1 MKSYSTAYANEISA
15 PCRSLRAEFIS
26 AHEHSYSSDYIS
38 SITIEAPQIDGKFF
52 GYSISHKAKVVL
64 LRNASRTPF
73 TKGDWFTVKLGTTSQ
88 LMEFP
93 KFYIDSIQEDSKTGE
108 ITLEG
113 YDNVYSM
120 NNYTFK
126 DLNYGSTFTKTISQI
141 ISDIGT
147 LLGVTITNNGLNLTK
162 EYTQTTLNVAEDTP
176 IRSLITNIA
185 EVTGTIL
192 VNSGASGDNLKF
204 IKLGSTSSLSI
215 TKSHYFESE
224 AGTTTTLTS
233 LASVNALGD
242 TVQVGTTG
250 YTQVIQDNAFL
261 TNLDDSEISTILT
274 TILNGVV
281 KTVCSY
287 TLDWIGNP
295 ALEYGDLITID
306 SKDSTITTNYLS
318 INLQYNG
325 GLKESISW
333 QPNSETTA
341 TAAVNTSINSAISK
355 TEAKVDKANKEI
367 TLTVAEISEA
377 KGQYTTLKQK
387 LDSIEL
393 EAGTGNVTF
402 RQDTVPTDTSTRALL
417 TGDLWFNTGAS
428 GYTNNKWYRYNGS
441 TWDVLTDGELAT
453 ATSNIT
459 NLTITT
465 NGLSTSVQSL
475 NTNVD
480 GLDSRMETAESTIEQ
495 QAGQIALK
503 ASQASVTELTTVVNG
518 KADSSTVTEIESR
531 VTSAELDIDG
541 LEGEINLKVAKDGV
555 ISAINLSS
563 ESATISANKVNLNG
577 YVTVTDLS
585 TSGFT
590 TINGD
595 NITTGTI
602 NADLITTGTLDASNV
617 NITNLNAN
625 NITSGTINASDITIT
640 NINADN
646 ITSGTID
653 ASNVNITNL
662 NANNIT
668 SGTIDTNRINTT
680 EIFNK
685 DSLELKVEDKGYTG
699 TITVSIPAY
708 VVYWFPESSD
718 GWHESN
724 NGGVRNS
731 FAIAQASFTTNMPN
745 TKITFEV
752 YSDAE
757 LNNDYLEVSKLD
769 TELSVN
775 IEADSDIYL
784 TKSYRY
790 YRYTKD
796 SPDIVQIDVPT
807 AGPHFVEFK
816 FVKDNS
822 IDTAPDKAGFR
833 LITNYPSSYISL
845 SYGGIDIGAS
855 QSLHINGMVT
865 FSDLEST
872 GSTVINGSNI
882 TTGELSADRI
892 IGGTIKASEINLGDI
907 STQGVQITENGE
919 LSTNGGFIRADLITI
934 NNSGTIMSSTEVQSN
949 NLIANNNIIAH
960 TSINTPKLVLDDD
973 NGHYSSAYPFAS
985 TSTSTTYYI
994 WLVPESVPA
1003 PTPTQPTNW
1012 SFRLQCTT
1020 NGESYNQSER
1030 VAFPRNETFNVTAV
1044 FTNVT
1049 SPSLHLYKSWSSTI
1063 YAGQMSSDSH
1073 AENNIDAGYY
1083 FDPSISTKVLPRT
1096 ITSGITEYG
1105 FCIQDNLLPYDNNS
1119 WNIGSTN
1126 LKWDTIYARVGTIQ
1140 TSDRNEKKYI
1150 EAIDDKYSQLFDKLN
1165 PVTYKFNDGHRTHV
1179 GLIAQEVEQALTE
1192 VGIDS
1197 EDFAGFIKDTKTDG
1211 SDSYGLRYDEFI
1223 SILIKEV
1230 QNLKQEVE
1238 RLKNGNMG

>member
-93 KFYIDSIQEDSKTGE
+93 KFYIDSIQEDSKTGK

-162 EYTQTTLNVAEDTP
+162 EYTQTTLNVAGDTP

-250 YTQVIQDNAFL
+250 YTQVIQYNAFL

-377 KGQYTTLKQK
+377 KGEYTTLKQK

-402 RQDTVPTDTSTRALL
+402 KQDTVPTNTSTRTLL
-417 TGDLWFNTGAS
+417 AGDLWFNTGAS

-475 NTNVD
+475 NTKVD
-480 GLDSRMETAESTIEQ
+480 GLDSRMKTAESTIEQ
-495 QAGQIALK
+495 QAGQIVL
-503 ASQASVTELTTVVNG
+503 

-531 VTSAELDIDG
+531 VTSAELNIDG

-585 TSGFT
+585 TSGST

-602 NADLITTGTLDASNV
+602 NANLIKTGTLDASDV
-617 NITNLNAN
+617 TITNLNAN
-625 NITSGTINASDITIT
+625 NITSGTINASDIAIT

-653 ASNVNITNL
+653 PSGVTITNL
-662 NANNIT
+662 NADNIT
-668 SGTIDTNRINTT
+668 SGTIDTARINTT

-708 VVYWFPESSD
+708 AVYGFPESSD

-724 NGGVRNS
+724 NYGVNNS
-731 FAIAQASFTTNMPN
+731 YALSQASFTTAVPN
-745 TKITFEV
+745 TKIIFEV
-752 YSDAE
+752 YNDAE
-757 LNNDYLEVSKLD
+757 ANFDFLEIGLPDKTLSRSSAEDSYSDLVKLYKG
-769 TELSVN
+769 L
-775 IEADSDIYL
+775 
-784 TKSYRY
+784 K
-790 YRYTKD
+790 YTKD
-796 SPDIVQIDVPT
+796 SPDIVQIDIPT
-807 AGPHFVEFK
+807 AGPHFIEFK
-816 FVKDNS
+816 FIKDAS
-822 IDTAPDKAGFR
+822 THTAPDKAGFR
-833 LITNYPSSYISL
+833 LITNYPSSFISL

-865 FSDLEST
+865 FSDLENK
-872 GSTVINGSNI
+872 GSTIINGSNI
-882 TTGELSADRI
+882 TTGELSADI
-892 IGGTIKASEINLGDI
+892 IKGGTISASQINLGDI

-919 LSTNGGFIRADLITI
+919 LSTNGGFIRADLISI

-973 NGHYSSAYPFAS
+973 NGHNSCAYPFAS

-994 WLVPESVPA
+994 WLVPDSVPA
-1003 PTPTQPTNW
+1003 PTPSQPTNW

-1030 VAFPRNETFNVTAV
+1030 VAFPRDETFNVTAV

-1049 SPSLHLYKSWSSTI
+1049 SPSLHLYKSWTSSI
-1063 YAGQMSSDSH
+1063 SSGQTSSASH

-1096 ITSGITEYG
+1096 ITSGITQYG

-1140 TSDRNEKKYI
+1140 TSDRNEKKDI
-1150 EAIDDKYSQLFDKLN
+1150 EVIDDKYSQLFDKLN

-1197 EDFAGFIKDTKTDG
+1197 EDFAGFVKDTKTDG

-1238 RLKNGNMG
+1238 RLKNGTMG

>member
-73 TKGDWFTVKLGTTSQ
+73 TKGDWFTVKLGTASQ

-93 KFYIDSIQEDSKTGE
+93 KLYIDSIQEDSKTGE
-108 ITLEG
+108 ITIEG

-162 EYTQTTLNVAEDTP
+162 EYTQTTLNVAVDTP

-341 TAAVNTSINSAISK
+341 TAAVNTNINSAISK

-377 KGQYTTLKQK
+377 KGEYTTLKQK

-393 EAGTGNVTF
+393 ESGTGNVTF
-402 RQDTVPTDTSTRALL
+402 KQDTVPTDTSTRALL

-465 NGLSTSVQSL
+465 DGLSTSVQSL
-475 NTNVD
+475 NTEVD
-480 GLDSRMETAESTIEQ
+480 GLDSRIKTAESTIEQ
-495 QAGQIALK
+495 QAGQIVLK
-503 ASQASVTELTTVVNG
+503 ADATTVNDLTT
-518 KADSSTVTEIESR
+518 R
-531 VTSAELDIDG
+531 VTSAELNIDG

-585 TSGFT
+585 TSGST

-602 NADLITTGTLDASNV
+602 NADLIKTGTLDASNV
-617 NITNLNAN
+617 TITNLNAN
-625 NITSGTINASDITIT
+625 NITSGTINASDIAIT

-653 ASNVNITNL
+653 ASNVTITNL
-662 NANNIT
+662 NADNIT
-668 SGTIDTNRINTT
+668 SGTIDTARINTT

-708 VVYWFPESSD
+708 AVYGFPESSD

-724 NGGVRNS
+724 NYGVNNS
-731 FAIAQASFTTNMPN
+731 YALSQASFTTAVPN
-745 TKITFEV
+745 TKIIFEV
-752 YSDAE
+752 YNDAE
-757 LNNDYLEVSKLD
+757 ASFDFLEIGLPDKTLSRSSAQDSSSDLEKLYKG
-769 TELSVN
+769 L
-775 IEADSDIYL
+775 
-784 TKSYRY
+784 K
-790 YRYTKD
+790 YTKD
-796 SPDIVQIDVPT
+796 SPDIVQIDIPT
-807 AGPHFVEFK
+807 AGAHFIEFK
-816 FVKDNS
+816 FIKDAS
-822 IDTAPDKAGFR
+822 THTAPDKAGFR
-833 LITNYPSSYISL
+833 LITNYPSSFISL
-845 SYGGIDIGAS
+845 SYGGIDIGAP

-865 FSDLEST
+865 FSDLESK
-872 GSTVINGSNI
+872 GSTIINGSNI

-892 IGGTIKASEINLGDI
+892 IGGTIKASEIYLGDI

-919 LSTNGGFIRADLITI
+919 LSTNGGIIRADLIAI
-934 NNSGTIMSSTEVQSN
+934 NNSGTTMSSTEVQSN
-949 NLIANNNIIAH
+949 NIIANNNIIAH
-960 TSINTPKLVLDDD
+960 TSIDTPKLVLDDN
-973 NGHYSSAYPFAS
+973 NGHYSFAYPFAS

-994 WLVPESVPA
+994 WLVPDSVPF

-1012 SFRLQCTT
+1012 SFSLQCTT

-1030 VAFPRNETFNVTAV
+1030 VAFPRDETFNVTAV
-1044 FTNVT
+1044 FINVT
-1049 SPSLHLYKSWSSTI
+1049 NPSLRLYKSWSSSI
-1063 YAGQMSSDSH
+1063 SSGQTSSASH

-1096 ITSGITEYG
+1096 ITSGTTQYG

-1140 TSDRNEKKYI
+1140 TSDRNEKKDI

-1197 EDFAGFIKDTKTDG
+1197 EDFAGFVKDTKTDG

-1223 SILIKEV
+1223 GILIKEV

-1238 RLKNGNMG
+1238 RLKNGTMG

>member
-73 TKGDWFTVKLGTTSQ
+73 TKGDWFIVTLGTASQ

-162 EYTQTTLNVAEDTP
+162 EYTQTTLNVAGDTP

-261 TNLDDSEISTILT
+261 TNLNDSEISTILT

-295 ALEYGDLITID
+295 ALEYGDCITID

-341 TAAVNTSINSAISK
+341 TAAVNTNINSAISK

-367 TLTVAEISEA
+367 TLTVAEINDA
-377 KGQYTTLKQK
+377 KGEYTTLKQK
-387 LDSIEL
+387 LDSIAI

-402 RQDTVPTDTSTRALL
+402 KQDTVPTGTSTRALL

-428 GYTNNKWYRYNGS
+428 GYTVNKWYRYNGS

-465 NGLSTSVQSL
+465 DGLSTSVQSL
-475 NTNVD
+475 NTEVD
-480 GLDSRMETAESTIEQ
+480 GLDSRMKTAESTIEQ
-495 QAGQIALK
+495 QAGQIVL
-503 ASQASVTELTTVVNG
+503 

-585 TSGFT
+585 TSGST

-617 NITNLNAN
+617 NIINLNAN

-646 ITSGTID
+646 ITSGMLD
-653 ASNVNITNL
+653 ASNVTITNL
-662 NANNIT
+662 NADNIT
-668 SGTIDTNRINTT
+668 SGTINTNRINTT

-699 TITVSIPAY
+699 TISVSIPAY
-708 VVYWFPESSD
+708 AVYGFPDSSD

-724 NGGVRNS
+724 NDGVNNS
-731 FAIAQASFTTNMPN
+731 YALSEASFTTTVPN
-745 TKITFEV
+745 TKIIFEV
-752 YSDAE
+752 YNDAE
-757 LNNDYLEVSKLD
+757 ANFDFLEIGLPDKTLSRSSAEDSYSDLLKLYKG
-769 TELSVN
+769 
-775 IEADSDIYL
+775 I
-784 TKSYRY
+784 K
-790 YRYTKD
+790 YTKD
-796 SPDIVQIDVPT
+796 SPDIVEIDIPT
-807 AGPHFVEFK
+807 AGPHFIEFK
-816 FVKDNS
+816 FIKDAS
-822 IDTAPDKAGFR
+822 THTAPDKAGFR
-833 LITNYPSSYISL
+833 LITNYPSSFISL

-865 FSDLEST
+865 FSDLESK
-872 GSTVINGSNI
+872 GSTNINGSNI

-892 IGGTIKASEINLGDI
+892 IGGTISASQINLGDI

-919 LSTNGGFIRADLITI
+919 LSTNGGTIRADLVTI
-934 NNSGTIMSSTEVQSN
+934 NNSGTIVSSTEIQSN
-949 NLIANNNIIAH
+949 NLIANNNIIAY
-960 TSINTPKLVLDDD
+960 TSIDTPKLVLDDY
-973 NGHYSSAYPFAS
+973 NGHSSSAYPFAS
-985 TSTSTTYYI
+985 TSTPTTYYI

-1003 PTPTQPTNW
+1003 PTPSQPTNW
-1012 SFRLQCTT
+1012 SFKLQCTT
-1020 NGESYNQSER
+1020 NGESYNQSEI
-1030 VAFPRNETFNVTAV
+1030 VAFPRDETFNVNAV

-1049 SPSLHLYKSWSSTI
+1049 SPSLRLYKSWSSTI
-1063 YAGQMSSDSH
+1063 YAGQTSSASH

-1096 ITSGITEYG
+1096 ITSGITQYG

-1150 EAIDDKYSQLFDKLN
+1150 EVIDDKYSQLFDKLN

-1197 EDFAGFIKDTKTDG
+1197 EDFAGFVKDNKTDG

-1223 SILIKEV
+1223 GILIKEV

-1238 RLKNGNMG
+1238 RLKNGTMG

>member
-1 MKSYSTAYANEISA
+1 MKSYSVAYANEISA

-73 TKGDWFTVKLGTTSQ
+73 TKGDWFTVKLGTASQ

-162 EYTQTTLNVAEDTP
+162 EYTQTTLNVAGDTP

-377 KGQYTTLKQK
+377 KGEYTTLKQK

-402 RQDTVPTDTSTRALL
+402 KQDTVPTGTSIRALL

-475 NTNVD
+475 NTKVD
-480 GLDSRMETAESTIEQ
+480 GLDSRMETAESTITQ
-495 QAGQIALK
+495 QAGQIVL
-503 ASQASVTELTTVVNG
+503 

-585 TSGFT
+585 TSGST
-590 TINGD
+590 IINGD

-617 NITNLNAN
+617 TITNLNAD

-646 ITSGTID
+646 ITSGTIN
-653 ASNVNITNL
+653 ASDVNVTNI

-724 NGGVRNS
+724 NGGVYNS
-731 FAIAQASFTTNMPN
+731 FAIAQASFTTTMPN

-752 YSDAE
+752 YNDAE

-796 SPDIVQIDVPT
+796 SPDIVQIDIPT
-807 AGPHFVEFK
+807 AGPHFIEFK
-816 FVKDNS
+816 FVKDSS

-833 LITNYPSSYISL
+833 LITNYPSSTISL

-865 FSDLEST
+865 FSDLESK
-872 GSTVINGSNI
+872 GSTIINGSNI

-934 NNSGTIMSSTEVQSN
+934 NNSGTTMSSTEVQSN
-949 NLIANNNIIAH
+949 NIIANNNIIAH

-973 NGHYSSAYPFAS
+973 NGHYSYAYPFAS

-1012 SFRLQCTT
+1012 SFILQCTT

-1030 VAFPRNETFNVTAV
+1030 VAFPRDETFNVTAV

-1063 YAGQMSSDSH
+1063 YAGQMSSASH

-1119 WNIGSTN
+1119 FNIGSTN

-1197 EDFAGFIKDTKTDG
+1197 EDFAGFVKDTKTDG
-1211 SDSYGLRYDEFI
+1211 SNSYGLRYDEFI

-1230 QNLKQEVE
+1230 QSLKQEVE

>member
-38 SITIEAPQIDGKFF
+38 SITIEAPQIDGKLF

-73 TKGDWFTVKLGTTSQ
+73 TKGDWFTVKLGTASQ

-113 YDNVYSM
+113 YDNVYSL

-162 EYTQTTLNVAEDTP
+162 EYTQTTLNVAVDTP

-295 ALEYGDLITID
+295 ALEYGDCITID

-325 GLKESISW
+325 GLKEYISW

-465 NGLSTSVQSL
+465 DGLSTSVQSL
-475 NTNVD
+475 NTEVD
-480 GLDSRMETAESTIEQ
+480 GLDSRMVTAESTIEQ

-585 TSGFT
+585 TSGST

-602 NADLITTGTLDASNV
+602 NADLITTGKLDASNV
-617 NITNLNAN
+617 NITNINAN
-625 NITSGTINASDITIT
+625 NITSGTINASDIAIT

-646 ITSGTID
+646 ITSGTLD

-662 NANNIT
+662 NADNIT

-724 NGGVRNS
+724 NGGVYNS

-807 AGPHFVEFK
+807 AGPHFIEFK

-865 FSDLEST
+865 FSDLESKGNT
-872 GSTVINGSNI
+872 IINGSNI

-934 NNSGTIMSSTEVQSN
+934 NNSGTTMSSTEVQSN

-1030 VAFPRNETFNVTAV
+1030 VAFPRDETFSVNAV

-1096 ITSGITEYG
+1096 ITSGTTQYG

-1119 WNIGSTN
+1119 WNIGSNN

-1197 EDFAGFIKDTKTDG
+1197 EDFAGFVKDTKTDG